1 MGGYENGILQPY
13 FSVIAKDANKEQ
25 KGEFLA
31 IVKGTLRKLA
41 DQGINRKSLLA
52 GMNYFEFKY
61 READYG
67 SAPKGLMYGLQCLD
81 SWLYDGDPMTHLCYQ
96 ETFDFLKKEVENGYF
111 EQLIR
116 DYLLDNPFEAVIV
129 VAPEKNLTAKEDEKL
144 AKKLADYKVSLSEE
158 ELEALVTATRD

>member
-1 MGGYENGILQPY
+1 
-13 FSVIAKDANKEQ
+13 
-25 KGEFLA
+25 
-31 IVKGTLRKLA
+31 
-41 DQGINRKSLLA
+41 
-52 GMNYFEFKY
+52 MNYFEFKY

-129 VAPEKNLTAKEDEKL
+129 VAPEKNLTAKK
-144 AKKLADYKVSLSEE
+144 
-158 ELEALVTATRD
+158 TRSWRRSWQTIRLPCLRKNWRRW